1 VVQTQRVGTVHRLAD
16 ENDTCGAVLLPDQDR
31 ISRCIVGLDERHRT
45 NLLDYLVYLPINIL
59 PNAWRYIHISLS
71 TKIIKIQEIS
81 ASCRDLVKDIVSGKR
96 CQLGGIAEYWAA
108 VHQEKLTTQTSAGLN

>member
-1 VVQTQRVGTVHRLAD
+1 VPSCCPIKIALA
-16 ENDTCGAVLLPDQDR
+16 AVLLASMKG
-31 ISRCIVGLDERHRT
+31 IALTSF
-45 NLLDYLVYLPINIL
+45 DYLVYLPINIL